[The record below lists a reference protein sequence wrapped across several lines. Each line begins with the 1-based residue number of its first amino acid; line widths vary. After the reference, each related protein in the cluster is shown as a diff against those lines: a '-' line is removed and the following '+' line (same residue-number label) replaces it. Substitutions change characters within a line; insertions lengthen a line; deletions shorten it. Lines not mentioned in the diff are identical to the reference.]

1 MPRTPASVRHK
12 RKSRRKIPP
21 PQPELTVGTTLVAA
35 LDGRWEKF
43 LAQLRRN
50 RRRCTEPAIH
60 DLRVATRRMIA
71 TLDVAG
77 AVLPGGTPQDVRRK
91 LKRLL
96 KGFNELRDL
105 HIQLLHFQ
113 ALRVKFPVL
122 QPFLVALR
130 LRERQL
136 VREAALTIAGMKTR
150 AMEQEFAR
158 AAESLTQVTTGPE
171 AEQASRAA
179 LFGAL
184 AAAFVRAA
192 GLRKR
197 VVPGDPASIHAL
209 RVAFKKFRYTVEVLA
224 PLLPGFGK
232 KQFKAMN
239 IYQTRMGEIQDLQ
252 VVGTALTINPPGR
265 FRTMPASLLPVHQ
278 FVTQQ
283 RTAQIERFLRDA
295 DDLLTFSHF
304 ISWSP
309 YGTLHPPSRRGGA
322 TRQQRVSRR

>member
-1 MPRTPASVRHK
+1 
-12 RKSRRKIPP
+12 
-21 PQPELTVGTTLVAA
+21 VAA
-35 LDGRWEKF
+35 LDGRWAKF

-50 RRRCTEPAIH
+50 RRRCTEPSIH

-71 TLDVAG
+71 TLDAAG
-77 AVLPGGTPQDVRRK
+77 AILPGGAPLTVRRK

-105 HIQLLHFQ
+105 HIQLMH
-113 ALRVKFPVL
+113 LRRLRTRFPVV
-122 QPFLVALR
+122 QPFLSTLR

-136 VREAALTIAGMKTR
+136 VREAAVSIAAMKTR
-150 AMEQEFAR
+150 PMEKEIAR
-158 AAESLTQVTTGPE
+158 ASDTLALVTTASE
-171 AEQASRAA
+171 VEEASRAA
-179 LFGAL
+179 LLGVL

-197 VVPGDPASIHAL
+197 VAPGDPTTIHAL

-239 IYQTRMGEIQDLQ
+239 AFQTRMGEIQDLG
-252 VVGTALTINPPGR
+252 VVSAALMTTPPGR
-265 FRTMPASLLPVHQ
+265 FRMMPASLLPVHQ
-278 FVTQQ
+278 HLTQQ
-283 RTAQIERFLRDA
+283 RMDRIEQFVRHA
-295 DDLLTFSHF
+295 DELLTFSQL

-309 YGTLHPPSRRGGA
+309 YGTLHSPSRHRGSPRN
-322 TRQQRVSRR
+322 TRLRPR